1 MANNK
6 ITRSRTRKKAY
17 QRVLR
22 FPQAKGKTIA
32 EVELDVSSDYYII
45 EIKFQDKTALSFDL
59 EPCMSVAPELVN
71 WKTGNYRLLRRWRP
85 VHSRSSTRHELDT

>member
-6 ITRSRTRKKAY
+6 ATRSRARKKAY

-22 FPQAKGKTIA
+22 FPQAKGKIIA
-32 EVELDVSSDYYII
+32 DVELDVSSDYYII

-59 EPCMSVAPELVN
+59 EPCVMVYPELTN
-71 WKTGNYRLLRRWRP
+71 WKTGNYRPLKRWRP
-85 VHSRSSTRHELDT
+85 IHSKSSRLYP